1 MNALDAA
8 GFLLWNLSPRRL
20 GRSTVK
26 WLRMTGAS
34 GYEHL
39 KDAARSA
46 ALQLTATLGGG
57 GLAARFI
64 LGYAERSRRVALTA
78 HLPRYRELVA
88 MVHREC
94 LLAMV
99 ARVELELPRLLHKG
113 GAPARALASG
123 EDPLLRRFR
132 VEFYEHLAEILEWPR
147 EELDRFWNDLDL
159 YMQCLRAGASR
170 PARHSSRRNANLGP
184 FADRCG
190 FMIDPA
196 MLERA
201 RQAAARLHQELDSR
215 AAKILRRAF
224 QAGR

>member
-1 MNALDAA
+1 MPA
-8 GFLLWNLSPRRL
+8 
-20 GRSTVK
+20 
-26 WLRMTGAS
+26 AS

-39 KDAARSA
+39 KDAARNTALHLSA
-46 ALQLTATLGGG
+46 ALGGG

-64 LGYAERSRRVALTA
+64 LEYAEHNHRTAITA

-88 MVHREC
+88 MIHREC

-99 ARVELELPRLLHKG
+99 ARVEIELPRLLHKG

-132 VEFYEHLAEILEWPR
+132 VEFYESLAETFEWPR

-159 YMQCLRAGASR
+159 YMQCLRASTSQPGTK
-170 PARHSSRRNANLGP
+170 PRRKTKSDLGP

-190 FMIDPA
+190 FMVDPA

-201 RQAAARLHQELDSR
+201 RRAAARLHHQLDLGAARVLRAAFRSR
-215 AAKILRRAF
+215 A
-224 QAGR
+224 